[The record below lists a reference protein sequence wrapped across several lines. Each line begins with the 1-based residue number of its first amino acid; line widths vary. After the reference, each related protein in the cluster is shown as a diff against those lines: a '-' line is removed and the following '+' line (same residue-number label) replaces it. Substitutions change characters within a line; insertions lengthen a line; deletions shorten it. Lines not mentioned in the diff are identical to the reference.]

1 MLYIKLYLGGIH
13 NLPDRSGNPKI
24 LNTLLI
30 FFTGLISFRP
40 TSYTYMYYYIYPIL
54 YGELHTEEQ

>member
-30 FFTGLISFRP
+30 FYFNKVTGLIP
-40 TSYTYMYYYIYPIL
+40 KL